1 MHGHVFYSES
11 YSMPAAL
18 FLIFIHSYPTFIDS
32 SVSCHNTCTVCM
44 YSVELTD
51 IT

>member
-1 MHGHVFYSES
+1 MHEHVFYSES

-18 FLIFIHSYPTFIDS
+18 SVIFIHSSLTFIDS

-44 YSVELTD
+44 YSVVGP
-51 IT
+51 IQ